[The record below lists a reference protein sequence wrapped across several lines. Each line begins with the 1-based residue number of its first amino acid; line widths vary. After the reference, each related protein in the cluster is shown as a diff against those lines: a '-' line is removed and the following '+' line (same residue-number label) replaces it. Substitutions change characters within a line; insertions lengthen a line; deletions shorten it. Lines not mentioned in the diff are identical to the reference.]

1 MTDVTPSVQVWHCLR
16 LHVLCDL
23 QVCVCTR
30 TSTTERSRCGMT
42 DVTPS
47 VPVKMATLDS
57 TDVRRGKFDIC
68 PLHLTLFR
76 FKNKKTTNKI

>member
-1 MTDVTPSVQVWHCLR
+1 
-16 LHVLCDL
+16 
-23 QVCVCTR
+23 
-30 TSTTERSRCGMT
+30 MT

-76 FKNKKTTNKI
+76 FKNKKKKKQDLIDIEHWLDTVIT

>member
-1 MTDVTPSVQVWHCLR
+1 
-16 LHVLCDL
+16 
-23 QVCVCTR
+23 
-30 TSTTERSRCGMT
+30 MT